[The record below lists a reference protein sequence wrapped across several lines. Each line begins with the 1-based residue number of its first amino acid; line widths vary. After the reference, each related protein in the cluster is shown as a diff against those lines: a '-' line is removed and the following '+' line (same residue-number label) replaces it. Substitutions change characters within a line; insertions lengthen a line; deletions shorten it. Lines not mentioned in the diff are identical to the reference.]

1 MPSDLG
7 TPFRRTWAAAG
18 TSNVADGLVLVGAPL
33 IAVQLTRSPLLVSLV
48 TTAASLPWLLLA
60 LHAGAAAD
68 RLPRR
73 TLIAVANAVR
83 ALALAAAALL
93 AATGHLGLPALCAA
107 VLVFGVCEVFADT
120 SAQSLVP
127 SLVGRDRLEAANSR
141 LVATETVGNNFLGA
155 PVAGVL
161 ASVGAAAV
169 LAVPAACYAA
179 ASALILTVRPPR
191 PPGGP
196 DDDGPAQNRAAPGA
210 DAAVRTTVR
219 ADIAV
224 GLRYLLGHRTLRALA
239 VLAGVSSLAGGAYF
253 AVFVLWVVGPTS
265 AVGLTSAG
273 YGLLAALL
281 AAGAV
286 LGSVLAQPLS
296 RRLGAQRAMLA
307 GFAVELVV
315 QVVPVLLPTVAA
327 LAPAVFV
334 LGVGNAVGTIGVITM
349 RQRLVPDALLGRVNA
364 TYRLVGSGATPLG
377 ALAGG
382 LLGQAAGLPAVFLGA
397 TALALVAVAALAR
410 PVSAPVESSSWY
422 EQATLVMII
431 KVLRSSCLR
440 RCCQRSTATSRVL
453 DDSGGRYVT
462 VLPHLPHPGAAS
474 RQQPPA
480 RAGRGGRCPAR
491 WRGRCRS
498 NGGPSGPEDQ
508 RRPATG
514 SRAPPR

>member
-18 TSNVADGLVLVGAPL
+18 TSNLADGLVLVGAPL
-33 IAVQLTRSPLLVSLV
+33 VALQLTRSPLLVSLV

-73 TLIAVANAVR
+73 TLIAVADAVR

-93 AATGHLGLPALCAA
+93 AATGHLSLPVVYAA
-107 VLVFGVCEVFADT
+107 VLVVGVTEVFADT

-141 LVATETVGNNFLGA
+141 LVATETVANNFLGA
-155 PVAGVL
+155 PIAGVL
-161 ASVGAAAV
+161 VSTGAAAV

-179 ASALILTVRPPR
+179 ASALILTVRAPR

-196 DDDGPAQNRAAPGA
+196 GDDATTRDDAAPGA
-210 DAAVRTTVR
+210 APAVRASVL

-224 GLRYLLGHRTLRALA
+224 GLRYLLGHRTLR
-239 VLAGVSSLAGGAYF
+239 VLALLAAVSNLASGAYF

-296 RRLGAQRAMLA
+296 RRLGAPQAMLA
-307 GFAVELVV
+307 GFVV
-315 QVVPVLLPTVAA
+315 QTVPQVVPVLLPTVVAV
-327 LAPAVFV
+327 APAVV
-334 LGVGNAVGTIGVITM
+334 LLGVGNAVGNIGIITM

-364 TYRLVGSGATPLG
+364 AYRLVSSGATPLG

-382 LLGQAAGLPAVFLGA
+382 LLAQAAGLPAVFYGA

-410 PVSAPVESSSWY
+410 PVIAP
-422 EQATLVMII
+422 AG
-431 KVLRSSCLR
+431 
-440 RCCQRSTATSRVL
+440 STV
-453 DDSGGRYVT
+453 
-462 VLPHLPHPGAAS
+462 
-474 RQQPPA
+474 
-480 RAGRGGRCPAR
+480 
-491 WRGRCRS
+491 
-498 NGGPSGPEDQ
+498 
-508 RRPATG
+508 
-514 SRAPPR
+514 